1 MNSKYFASCDILIYN
16 KLISPIVSKN
26 VCKEMNVMN
35 LSNTAK
41 VIKESETRKI
51 LTSKGNQEI
60 KEKIRK
66 ASQLMFQRNEKA
78 YRDLENR

>member
-1 MNSKYFASCDILIYN
+1 M
-16 KLISPIVSKN
+16 SKN

-35 LSNTAK
+35 LSKSSK

>member
-1 MNSKYFASCDILIYN
+1 M
-16 KLISPIVSKN
+16 SKN

-60 KEKIRK
+60 KERLCHNKWLI
-66 ASQLMFQRNEKA
+66 FDEK
-78 YRDLENR
+78 

>member
-1 MNSKYFASCDILIYN
+1 M
-16 KLISPIVSKN
+16 SKN

-66 ASQLMFQRNEKA
+66 ASQLMFQRNEKV

>member
-1 MNSKYFASCDILIYN
+1 
-16 KLISPIVSKN
+16 
-26 VCKEMNVMN
+26 MNVMN

>member
-1 MNSKYFASCDILIYN
+1 M
-16 KLISPIVSKN
+16 SKN

-35 LSNTAK
+35 LSDSAK
-41 VIKESETRKI
+41 VIKVPVERKI

-78 YRDLENR
+78 FRDLENR

>member
-1 MNSKYFASCDILIYN
+1 
-16 KLISPIVSKN
+16 
-26 VCKEMNVMN
+26 MN

-51 LTSKGNQEI
+51 LTSKENQEI
-60 KEKIRK
+60 KEKICK

>member
-1 MNSKYFASCDILIYN
+1 M
-16 KLISPIVSKN
+16 SKN

-35 LSNTAK
+35 LSDSAK
-41 VIKESETRKI
+41 VIKVPVERKI

>member
-1 MNSKYFASCDILIYN
+1 M
-16 KLISPIVSKN
+16 SKN
-26 VCKEMNVMN
+26 VCKEMNVLN
-35 LSNTAK
+35 LSKSSK
-41 VIKESETRKI
+41 VIKESEIRKI

>member
-1 MNSKYFASCDILIYN
+1 IYS
-16 KLISPIVSKN
+16 KLISLIVSKN

-41 VIKESETRKI
+41 VIKESETRKL

-66 ASQLMFQRNEKA
+66 ASHLMFQRNEKA

>member
-1 MNSKYFASCDILIYN
+1 M
-16 KLISPIVSKN
+16 SKN
-26 VCKEMNVMN
+26 VCKERNVMN

>member
-1 MNSKYFASCDILIYN
+1 M
-16 KLISPIVSKN
+16 SKN
-26 VCKEMNVMN
+26 LCKEMNVMN
-35 LSNTAK
+35 LSDSAK
-41 VIKESETRKI
+41 VIKVPVERKI

>member
-1 MNSKYFASCDILIYN
+1 M
-16 KLISPIVSKN
+16 SKN

>member
-1 MNSKYFASCDILIYN
+1 M
-16 KLISPIVSKN
+16 SKN

-51 LTSKGNQEI
+51 LTSKENQEI

>member
-1 MNSKYFASCDILIYN
+1 
-16 KLISPIVSKN
+16 
-26 VCKEMNVMN
+26 MN

-78 YRDLENR
+78 QGLRKSMKHEQILIEIILEDVLAIEKAH

>member
-1 MNSKYFASCDILIYN
+1 M
-16 KLISPIVSKN
+16 SKN

-35 LSNTAK
+35 LSDSAK
-41 VIKESETRKI
+41 VIKVPVERKI

-66 ASQLMFQRNEKA
+66 ASQLMFQRNEKDF
-78 YRDLENR
+78 RDLENR

>member
-1 MNSKYFASCDILIYN
+1 
-16 KLISPIVSKN
+16 VSKN

>member
-1 MNSKYFASCDILIYN
+1 MSN
-16 KLISPIVSKN
+16 N

>member
-1 MNSKYFASCDILIYN
+1 M
-16 KLISPIVSKN
+16 SKN
-26 VCKEMNVMN
+26 ICKEMNVMN

>member
-1 MNSKYFASCDILIYN
+1 
-16 KLISPIVSKN
+16 
-26 VCKEMNVMN
+26 MNVLN
-35 LSNTAK
+35 LSKSSK

-51 LTSKGNQEI
+51 LISKGNQEI

>member
-1 MNSKYFASCDILIYN
+1 M
-16 KLISPIVSKN
+16 SKN

-41 VIKESETRKI
+41 VIKESDTRKI

>member
-1 MNSKYFASCDILIYN
+1 M
-16 KLISPIVSKN
+16 SKN

-35 LSNTAK
+35 LSDSAK
-41 VIKESETRKI
+41 VIKVPVLRKI

>member
-1 MNSKYFASCDILIYN
+1 MSK
-16 KLISPIVSKN
+16 K

-35 LSNTAK
+35 LSDSAK
-41 VIKESETRKI
+41 VIKVPVERKI

>member
-1 MNSKYFASCDILIYN
+1 
-16 KLISPIVSKN
+16 VSKN

-35 LSNTAK
+35 LSDSAK
-41 VIKESETRKI
+41 VIKVPVERKI

>member
-1 MNSKYFASCDILIYN
+1 
-16 KLISPIVSKN
+16 
-26 VCKEMNVMN
+26 MN

-41 VIKESETRKI
+41 VIKESVTRKI

>member
-1 MNSKYFASCDILIYN
+1 
-16 KLISPIVSKN
+16 
-26 VCKEMNVMN
+26 MN
-35 LSNTAK
+35 LSDSAK
-41 VIKESETRKI
+41 VIKVPVERKI

-78 YRDLENR
+78 YRDLENRGNTSKY

>member
-1 MNSKYFASCDILIYN
+1 M
-16 KLISPIVSKN
+16 SKN

-78 YRDLENR
+78 YRDLEKR